1 MNGSKSD
8 MENQNDG
15 SHAASSSKSSSRKKS
30 SSESWARSANNET
43 PMMDTKFF
51 TKVGNIN
58 TSPSNDN
65 TSPNDNKQSSEN
77 KPGSSIGIAFTSPIK
92 HEATNKFAESDTKK
106 QILDSVEAASTF
118 DELKNPITT
127 LTHRTYRGFKDVNDR
142 LDSMS
147 TVLATLS
154 REMKEVKEEMK
165 EVKDEISEI
174 KESLKN
180 MSQRFDAVFGKH
192 HDNDISKAYEDG
204 ICQLMASIHERNFM
218 TCRIR
223 ISGDNHQFDV
233 LSPPDK
239 NNQNVIVGECKIAVI
254 DESEVTEVI
263 DQTKGKRDAVKEY
276 YKTEDV
282 DAYIFVMRIDPHIKI
297 LLIKEVTNA
306 NIYFREGTCFEK

>member
-1 MNGSKSD
+1 MNGPKSD
-8 MENQNDG
+8 VENQNDG

-154 REMKEVKEEMK
+154 REMKEMKEEVKE
-165 EVKDEISEI
+165 EISEI
-174 KESLKN
+174 KETLKN
-180 MSQRFDAVFGKH
+180 MSERFDAVFGKH
-192 HDNDISKAYEDG
+192 HDNDISKSYEDG

-223 ISGDNHQFDV
+223 ISGSMHQFDV

-254 DESEVTEVI
+254 DESKVAKVI
-263 DQTKGKRDAVKEY
+263 EQTITKRDAVKKY
-276 YKTEDV
+276 YNAEDV
-282 DAYIFVMRIDPHIKI
+282 DAYIFVMRIDPEIKI
-297 LLIKEVTNA
+297 LLGREAENV
-306 NIYFREGTCFEK
+306 NIYFIEGTFIEK

>member
-1 MNGSKSD
+1 MNGPKSD
-8 MENQNDG
+8 VENQNDG

-43 PMMDTKFF
+43 TLEDNKFF
-51 TKVGNIN
+51 RKCENSN
-58 TSPSNDN
+58 TSPSSD
-65 TSPNDNKQSSEN
+65 N
-77 KPGSSIGIAFTSPIK
+77 KPGSSIIFNSPSK

-106 QILDSVEAASTF
+106 QILDSVAAASTI
-118 DELKNPITT
+118 DELKDPITT

-154 REMKEVKEEMK
+154 REMKEMKEEVKE
-165 EVKDEISEI
+165 EISEI
-174 KESLKN
+174 KETLKN
-180 MSQRFDAVFGKH
+180 MSERFDAVFGKH
-192 HDNDISKAYEDG
+192 HDNDISKSYEDG

-223 ISGDNHQFDV
+223 ISGSMHQFDV

-254 DESEVTEVI
+254 DESKVAKVI
-263 DQTKGKRDAVKEY
+263 EQTITKRDAVKKY
-276 YKTEDV
+276 YNAEDV
-282 DAYIFVMRIDPHIKI
+282 DAYIFVMRIDPEIKI
-297 LLIKEVTNA
+297 LLGREAENV
-306 NIYFREGTCFEK
+306 NIYFIEGTFIEK